1 MSWLDLHMHSNIS
14 NDGEFSPQKL
24 MELCSENSI
33 TVVALADHNSVRGIK
48 DAKIHAAK
56 LGIKLIPAIELDC
69 TFKDIDLHV
78 LGYGIDPNYSYF
90 AKVEKDVETQE
101 IATSQK
107 RMDLVKNM
115 GISFDYAEVMKL
127 SPNGAVTGEMI
138 AEAALKDENNRD
150 NVLMHPFYPGG
161 NRSDNPY
168 VNFYWDF
175 CSKGK
180 GAYVPMEFMSLS
192 DAINLIKAAGGIP
205 ILAHP
210 GNNVKEDEE
219 LLKDIILSGIVG
231 IEVYSSY
238 HSSDQ
243 FKLYSKQSENYNLIK
258 TLGSD
263 FHGKT
268 KPSIKLGGVNC
279 ENSEDEIYNSL
290 LKKLNFCLP

>member
-14 NDGEFSPQKL
+14 NDGEFSPKKL
-24 MELCSENSI
+24 MELCLENSI
-33 TVVALADHNSVRGIK
+33 KVAALADHNSVRGIK
-48 DAKIHAAK
+48 NATLQADE
-56 LGIKLIPAIELDC
+56 LGIQLIPAIELDC
-69 TFKDIDLHV
+69 TFRDVDLHV
-78 LGYGIDPNYSYF
+78 LGYGINPGYTAF
-90 AKVEKDVETQE
+90 KKVEEDVENQE
-101 IATSQK
+101 IKTSKK
-107 RMDLVKNM
+107 RMELVNNM
-115 GISFDYAEVMKL
+115 GISFDYDEVMKL
-127 SPNGAVTGEMI
+127 SRNGAVTGEML
-138 AEAALKDENNRD
+138 AEVALKDGNNKT
-150 NVLMHPFYPGG
+150 NILMRPFYPGG

-180 GAYVPMEFMSLS
+180 GAYVPMEFISLS
-192 DAINLIKAAGGIP
+192 DAINLINAAGGIP

-238 HSSDQ
+238 HSSAQIQ
-243 FKLYSKQSENYNLIK
+243 FYSKQAEKYNLIK

-268 KPSIKLGGVNC
+268 KPSIKLGGVDC
-279 ENSEDEIYNSL
+279 EHSEDEIYSAL
-290 LKKLNFCLP
+290 LKKLNLCLS